1 MAIRHCG
8 TEDFKVVNTVY
19 YKNGRILILDAEL
32 DGTNFLLI
40 NFYNSN
46 TESEQLSTFSTL
58 QKLLEK
64 FDDYNKKNIVFGG
77 DFNLIFD
84 CKFDA
89 SGGNPILTRKSL
101 AKLIEIKETLYLCDI
116 WRIRNPNVKRF
127 TFRQNDVS
135 GFIKKRLDFFLISNI
150 LQGSIRKTDVLA
162 SFCTDHSPISF
173 YLQLKN
179 MPTQGKG
186 FLKFNISLTSNNE
199 YVEKMKN
206 QISETLRMLDQDK
219 IIDKHLRWEFLK
231 YGIRK
236 LTIFSQK
243 KLSKKIIK
251 IETFQKKN

>member
-1 MAIRHCG
+1 MR
-8 TEDFKVVNTVY
+8 
-19 YKNGRILILDAEL
+19 
-32 DGTNFLLI
+32 
-40 NFYNSN
+40 
-46 TESEQLSTFSTL
+46 
-58 QKLLEK
+58 LEETQYWK
-64 FDDYNKKNIVFGG
+64 I
-77 DFNLIFD
+77 I
-84 CKFDA
+84 
-89 SGGNPILTRKSL
+89 SL